1 MNPQGLSR
9 PASPPSTIL
18 RGMRVFSV
26 AFWAFIA
33 RSCLPVFAL
42 AVVLLAITRPVDRR
56 RVVLHPLF
64 TCFWGAYY
72 IYCNPSGGIG
82 ASWAREKLRWRGPAV
97 LVANHASLID
107 ILVLFDLYRPFK
119 WVAKAANFR
128 LPFIGW
134 NMTLNDYVPVVRGNK
149 DSIVQMMEDCRRHLR
164 RGSPVLLFPEGTRTR
179 DGELLPFKDGAFQL
193 AAEMRCPLVPIAIHG
208 TGEVL
213 PKHGMI
219 LRQRMYGLVE
229 VLDPI
234 AVPVVGDCDAGVLRE
249 RAREAIADA
258 LARRRGTILSR
269 AA

>member
-1 MNPQGLSR
+1 
-9 PASPPSTIL
+9 
-18 RGMRVFSV
+18 MRLFSV
-26 AFWAFIA
+26 AYWAFIA
-33 RSCLPVFAL
+33 ISCLPFFAVAL
-42 AVVLLAITRPVDRR
+42 VLLAITLPFDRR
-56 RVVLHPLF
+56 RVVLHLY
-64 TCFWGAYY
+64 TCFWGAFY
-72 IYCNPSGGIG
+72 IYCNPLWHLRVVG
-82 ASWAREKLRWRGPAV
+82 REKLRWRGPAV

-107 ILVLFDLYRPFK
+107 IVALFRLYRPFK
-119 WVAKAANFR
+119 WVSKAANFR

-179 DGELLPFKDGAFQL
+179 DGDLLPFKDGAFQL

-258 LARRRGTILSR
+258 LARRRGHIISR

>member
-1 MNPQGLSR
+1 
-9 PASPPSTIL
+9 
-18 RGMRVFSV
+18 MRVFSV
-26 AFWAFIA
+26 AYWAFIA
-33 RSCLPVFAL
+33 LSCLPFFAV
-42 AVVLLAITRPVDRR
+42 AVVLLAITYPFDRR
-56 RVVLHPLF
+56 RVVLHLF

-72 IYCNPSGGIG
+72 IYCNPLWHLRVVG
-82 ASWAREKLRWRGPAV
+82 REKLRWRGPAV

-107 ILVLFDLYRPFK
+107 IVALFRLYRPFK
-119 WVAKAANFR
+119 WVSKAANFR

-179 DGELLPFKDGAFQL
+179 DGELLPFKEGAFQL

-234 AVPVVGDCDAGVLRE
+234 AVPAVGDCDAGVLRE